1 MLDLGSWAGEVVYIR
16 TGAGMI
22 LSFRRRGAVAVL
34 GTLAVAALSLLP
46 VAATAATATTSSP
59 ATSSPATT
67 DTSPVNLST
76 KINMAD
82 GKAHQNATV
91 VAGDARFEVLAPD
104 VIRLEYSPGGN
115 FLDQPTYNVLDRRF
129 PVPPY
134 TVTRSGGWL
143 AIRTSGMVLRYQLGS
158 GAFTPANTKMRLL
171 GQAADGTTS
180 VQPTWEWECTFGQ
193 LCQSGAAT
201 L

>member
-1 MLDLGSWAGEVVYIR
+1 MTLPFR
-16 TGAGMI
+16 RH
-22 LSFRRRGAVAVL
+22 RRRGTVAVL

-59 ATSSPATT
+59 ATT

-91 VAGDARFEVLAPD
+91 IAGDARFEVLAPD
-104 VIRLEYSPGGN
+104 VIRLEYAPGGK
-115 FLDQPTYNVLDRRF
+115 FLDQPTYTILDRNL

-134 TVTRSGGWL
+134 TVSRADGWL
-143 AIRTSGMVLRYQLGS
+143 TIRTSGMVLRYRLGS
-158 GAFTPANTKMRLL
+158 GA
-171 GQAADGTTS
+171 AARQDRRRH
-180 VQPTWEWECTFGQ
+180 
-193 LCQSGAAT
+193 L
-201 L
+201 